1 MLTKPYTKQ
10 MLNCLNN
17 VDLYKAF
24 YKLPPLI
31 AKVDES

>member
-1 MLTKPYTKQ
+1 MLTMRYTKQ

-17 VDLYKAF
+17 VNLYKAF

-31 AKVDES
+31 ARVDES